1 MLVERGRGRRA
12 GGVVWGHF
20 QGIWKNKLHLCF
32 QITPEPEK
40 PPWWG
45 LVPISPAPSDGRN
58 APKRGG
64 VAGPIWE
71 TSWDMGY
78 LGISPFPCSQLV
90 PDPPKFYLK
99 QRVSPPKSREK
110 QQAKLPPACPS
121 LISRHVFR
129 FAFSKALSAPGAAEG
144 AWAGGSTAPIP
155 PPQTA
160 TSQDSTVQTPPFP
173 PPRPIPT
180 DVEKYKNPKTSAII

>member
-12 GGVVWGHF
+12 GGLVWGHF
-20 QGIWKNKLHLCF
+20 QKGFGKTSSTCASKSPQSQKNLPSGDSYRFPQPPLTAGTPQTGAGWPALSGI
-32 QITPEPEK
+32 
-40 PPWWG
+40 
-45 LVPISPAPSDGRN
+45 
-58 APKRGG
+58 
-64 VAGPIWE
+64 
-71 TSWDMGY
+71 TSWEMGY

-144 AWAGGSTAPIP
+144 ARAGGSTAPIP
-155 PPQTA
+155 PNSNFPGQYSTN
-160 TSQDSTVQTPPFP
+160 TPFSSSPPHSQPTWKNIK
-173 PPRPIPT
+173 IP
-180 DVEKYKNPKTSAII
+180 KLLQ

>member
-1 MLVERGRGRRA
+1 MGAFPRDLEKQAPPVLPNHPRA
-12 GGVVWGHF
+12 RKTSPVGTRTDFPSPPDGG
-20 QGIWKNKLHLCF
+20 N
-32 QITPEPEK
+32 TPN
-40 PPWWG
+40 W
-45 LVPISPAPSDGRN
+45 S
-58 APKRGG
+58 G
-64 VAGPIWE
+64 VASPIWE

-110 QQAKLPPACPS
+110 QRAKLPPASPR

-144 AWAGGSTAPIP
+144 ARGGGPRLRHPQFPPTA
-155 PPQTA
+155 A
-160 TSQDSTVQTPPFP
+160 SQDSTVQTPPSSSP
-173 PPRPIPT
+173 PHPNRRGKI
-180 DVEKYKNPKTSAII
+180 